1 MCDGRLQYRA
11 CEARAHL
18 ASHTDNRV
26 EIEAVGGIEC
36 IARAM
41 RSHPTDSELQFSAYR
56 ALAKLA
62 RHAEQ
67 PGQDGGRRRNAL
79 PLPCAA
85 ILPTAS
91 YNSAHTWQVEQ
102 DTSIGEALTGDKALL
117 KCEGIS
123 RTPPLYWGR

>member
-67 PGQDGGRRRNAL
+67 PGQDGGSRRNRVHCHFHAQ
-79 PLPCAA
+79 PSYRRQVTTQR
-85 ILPTAS
+85 IL
-91 YNSAHTWQVEQ
+91 
-102 DTSIGEALTGDKALL
+102 GK
-117 KCEGIS
+117 
-123 RTPPLYWGR
+123 